1 MSEFVQAYLIGLSMA
16 LHPCSL
22 LTTFSAMQLL
32 LNLSLG
38 TSKNTLAPYVLISG
52 YAATLLGV
60 GSVILL
66 GLMQSH
72 TLSHFM
78 RDFSTFFFGPILIVI
93 GMLYTGLIDL
103 NFNSTWIHQFKFKK
117 LGGAF
122 TLGLLLA
129 MSLCPAT
136 AMLFLGAFVPKALQ
150 HHYPLLMLMSFC
162 CGTITCL
169 SAIAIGFHHGRQALQ
184 KHQHYAQRIGLYSGS
199 SLIAIGIYLS
209 LKNVYFH

>member
-1 MSEFVQAYLIGLSMA
+1 MNEFAQAYLIGLSMA

-22 LTTFSAMQLL
+22 LTTLSAIQLL

-38 TSKNTLAPYVLISG
+38 TSKNTFAPYVFIGG
-52 YAATLLGV
+52 YAATLIGFGCV
-60 GSVILL
+60 VLL

-72 TLSHFM
+72 TLSHLM
-78 RDFSTFFFGPILIVI
+78 RDLSTFLFGPILIVI

-103 NFNSTWIHQFKFKK
+103 SFNPAWINNFKLRR

-136 AMLFLGAFVPKALQ
+136 AMLFFGIFVPKALHS
-150 HHYPLLMLMSFC
+150 HHPLLMLIPFC
-162 CGTITCL
+162 CGALTCL
-169 SAIAIGFHHGRQALQ
+169 SAIALVFHHGGQALL
-184 KHQHYAQRIGLYSGS
+184 KHQRYAQKIGLYSGS
-199 SLIAIGIYLS
+199 SLIVIGIYLS
-209 LKNVYFH
+209 LKNIYFK